1 MNNLFEGN
9 SHNLFAQ
16 VDNRFE
22 VELPKNHEE
31 KEEKIQMETTIDTVL
46 EAFEEYLPSIVFVV
60 H

>member
-1 MNNLFEGN
+1 MDNLFEGN
-9 SHNLFAQ
+9 GYNLFAQ